1 MRFIV
6 VILLLASVASLGY
19 ALSGLLRS
27 GGDASDRLQKAM
39 RLRVGFSVTLF
50 LLLLLAWAA
59 GWIEPHGFGQ

>member
-19 ALSGLLRS
+19 ALTGLLRRGADS
-27 GGDASDRLQKAM
+27 GDRLQKAM
-39 RLRVGFSVTLF
+39 RLRVGFSVALF

-59 GWIEPHGFGQ
+59 GWIEPHGLGE